1 MATTANIDYTYS
13 NGSSGVGAT
22 LTASG
27 NGAVTIDGV
36 ATATANQRVLVKDQS
51 DAEENGIYYVST
63 VSGSGTTL
71 VLTRATD
78 ADSATELNG
87 GAHIWIEQGST
98 NADSGWVC
106 TNDSAITMGT
116 TDIAFAQFSGAGQI
130 TAGDALTKSGNT
142 MHWADDN
149 ITLEVSSDTARIKG
163 ITTTAVGD
171 LLIGAASDA
180 GYTRLAKPS
189 SNNSFLTMGTSGSAS
204 WTTEIDGGTF

>member
-1 MATTANIDYTYS
+1 
-13 NGSSGVGAT
+13 
-22 LTASG
+22 
-27 NGAVTIDGV
+27 
-36 ATATANQRVLVKDQS
+36 
-51 DAEENGIYYVST
+51 
-63 VSGSGTTL
+63 
-71 VLTRATD
+71 
-78 ADSATELNG
+78 
-87 GAHIWIEQGST
+87 
-98 NADSGWVC
+98 
-106 TNDSAITMGT
+106 MGT

-142 MHWADDN
+142 IHWADDN